1 MYRTFLTYGSY
12 EMYLKVLAESPLMNG
27 EAIPAEEAA
36 RICMLVGSAQAAKI
50 WGCRDAVG
58 FLQGTLLLADSILS
72 MDELVKKS
80 DYSKS
85 TVSTCMGILE
95 DLGFVRRVIKPGDKR
110 HYYVS
115 IEGCEAVFKA
125 HIENFKQSSQIFL
138 SALEEA
144 EEHLEKGR
152 VSENEKA
159 ERLRHRLKSIKEDSI
174 RLQKMIDL
182 TGLFTVEELIDI
194 LEREVRK

>member
-1 MYRTFLTYGSY
+1 MYGSY
-12 EMYLKVLAESPLMNG
+12 EMYLKVLAGSPIMNG

-36 RICMLVGSAQAAKI
+36 RICMLVSSAQAAKI
-50 WGCRDAVG
+50 WGCSDAVG
-58 FLQGTLLLADSILS
+58 FLWGTLLLADGILS
-72 MDELVKKS
+72 MDELVEKS

-95 DLGFVRRVIKPGDKR
+95 DLGLVRRVIKPGDKR

-125 HIENFKQSSQIFL
+125 HIENFKRSSQIFL
-138 SALEEA
+138 SALDQA
-144 EEHLEKGR
+144 KEHLAKGR

-159 ERLRHRLKSIKEDSI
+159 ERLRHRLKSIKEDNV
-174 RLQKMIDL
+174 RLQKMMNL
-182 TGLFTVEELIDI
+182 AGLFTVEELIKI
-194 LEREVRK
+194 LEPKAEERRRAR